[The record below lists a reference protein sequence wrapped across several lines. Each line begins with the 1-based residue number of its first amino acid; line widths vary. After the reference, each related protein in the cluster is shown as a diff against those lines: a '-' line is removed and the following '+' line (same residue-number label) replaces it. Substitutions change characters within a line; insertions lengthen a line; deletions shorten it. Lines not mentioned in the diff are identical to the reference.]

1 MMSQSAASAGAARAS
16 QQLQNGISPGVQ
28 ASGPFKN
35 IIAQSQRGN
44 TGGSGGG
51 GKPMPAP
58 SISRRGNAGGGGGK
72 MSQAQAAKAAQMSV
86 GMMCWVARASWGEN
100 SPRWEEFRDSMLDYA
115 PTWFVALYAAHG
127 EKVAKH
133 INTPFRQSVSRCILS
148 SLQTLWTPTAVRG
161 AHKLA

>member
-1 MMSQSAASAGAARAS
+1 MFEATAAALATK
-16 QQLQNGISPGVQ
+16 QLQNGISPGVQ
-28 ASGPFKN
+28 ASGPFKK
-35 IIAQSQRGN
+35 IIAQSQSRAYGR
-44 TGGSGGG
+44 
-51 GKPMPAP
+51 PAQGQQ
-58 SISRRGNAGGGGGK
+58 RAGQK
-72 MSQAQAAKAAQMSV
+72 QMAQSQAAKAAQMSV

-133 INTPFRQSVSRCILS
+133 INTPSRRFISRCILS

>member
-1 MMSQSAASAGAARAS
+1 MAQSAALAS
-16 QQLQNGISPGVQ
+16 QQLQKGISPGVQ
-28 ASGPFKN
+28 ASGPFKK
-35 IIAQSQRGN
+35 IISQSQRGYA
-44 TGGSGGG
+44 GGSQGG

-72 MSQAQAAKAAQMSV
+72 KMSQSDAARAAQMSV
-86 GMMCWVARASWGEN
+86 GMMCWVARASWGDN
-100 SPRWEEFRDSMLDYA
+100 NPRWVAFRDSMLDYA

-133 INTPFRQSVSRCILS
+133 INTPFRRSVSRCILS
-148 SLQTLWTPTAVRG
+148 SLQTLWTPNVARE

>member
-1 MMSQSAASAGAARAS
+1 MFEATAAALATK
-16 QQLQNGISPGVQ
+16 QLQNGISPGVQ
-28 ASGPFKN
+28 ASGPFKK
-35 IIAQSQRGN
+35 IIAQSQARAYGR
-44 TGGSGGG
+44 
-51 GKPMPAP
+51 PAQGQQ
-58 SISRRGNAGGGGGK
+58 RAGQK
-72 MSQAQAAKAAQMSV
+72 QMAQSQAAKAAQMSV

-133 INTPFRQSVSRCILS
+133 INTPSRRFISRCILS